1 MLRHF
6 SILIYLGC
14 HLGLFEALLEP
25 PSGIF
30 DAPTAG
36 APPRPGPAEGWFNSG
51 IAPKPDNLYSFWLK
65 AGDTECGVAA
75 PQNDQALCSS
85 EVHEQET

>member
-36 APPRPGPAEGWFNSG
+36 APPRPGPAEGS
-51 IAPKPDNLYSFWLK
+51 I
-65 AGDTECGVAA
+65 
-75 PQNDQALCSS
+75 
-85 EVHEQET
+85 QEPPPTRTICIRFGSRLATPNVVLPRRSIIRRSAR